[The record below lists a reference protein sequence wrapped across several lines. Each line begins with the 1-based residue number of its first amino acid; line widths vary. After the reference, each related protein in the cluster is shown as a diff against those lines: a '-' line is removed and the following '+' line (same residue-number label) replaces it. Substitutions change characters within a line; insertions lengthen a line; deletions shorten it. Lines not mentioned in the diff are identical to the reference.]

1 LLRHFIVAGLKLNTQ
16 KNATNGHLGNDKA
29 TVTRIAAINVGVMM
43 TATVTSELEEDGKP
57 L

>member
-1 LLRHFIVAGLKLNTQ
+1 MLK

-29 TVTRIAAINVGVMM
+29 TATRIAAINIGVMM
-43 TATVTSELEEDGKP
+43 TATVTTELEEDGKP

>member
-1 LLRHFIVAGLKLNTQ
+1 MLK

-29 TVTRIAAINVGVMM
+29 TATRIAAINIGVMM
-43 TATVTSELEEDGKP
+43 TATVTTELEEDSKP